1 MKILV
6 VRFRQMGDAIL
17 ATCIFNT
24 IKRNDSKTDTTFI
37 LNERLAPLFMDHP
50 AIDHIIT
57 FSESENYTFW
67 CYLKKVWKVVHQTHY
82 DVIIDMRSTLK
93 SMFFSVFSPSTK
105 YRIGLRKWYT
115 HGTFNYLFDRTR
127 TNESAID
134 HDLML
139 LSPLN
144 YTDWDQSFLL
154 SATDK
159 EKKDFRDYMVRMKID
174 FSRPVVLM
182 GVTSKL
188 QNKTWSVEGMVYI
201 VRNLIQTYP
210 QIQIIFN
217 YAPGIE
223 ELDSRRIYK
232 LLNNDQHIF
241 IDIHA
246 SSPRQLLAMSS
257 WITFYFGNEGGARHI
272 AHSQNKPSFVIMAP
286 QNSKKIWLPQNGIP
300 AEGISVED
308 IASKSELAKTPLN
321 RQYALM
327 KKEMVWM
334 SFLRFI
340 DKYHIL

>member
-24 IKRNDSKTDTTFI
+24 IKRNDSEAETTFI
-37 LNERLAPLFMDHP
+37 LNERLAPLFNDHP
-50 AIDHIIT
+50 AIDHIVT

-67 CYLKKVWKVVHQTHY
+67 RYLKKVWTVVHQTHY

-93 SMFFSVFSPSTK
+93 SMFFSIFSPSTI

-115 HGTFNYLFDRTR
+115 HGAFNYLFDRSR
-127 TNESAID
+127 DNESAID

-144 YTDWDQSFLL
+144 YTDLDQSFLL
-154 SATDK
+154 SATNK
-159 EKKDFRDYMVRMKID
+159 EKKDFRDYMIRMNID
-174 FSRPVVLM
+174 FSKPVVLM

-210 QIQIIFN
+210 QVQIIFN
-217 YAPGIE
+217 YAPGVE

-232 LLNNDQHIF
+232 LLNNDPHIF
-241 IDIHA
+241 INIRA

-272 AHSQNKPSFVIMAP
+272 VHSQNKPSFVVMAP
-286 QNSKKIWLPQNGIP
+286 QNSKRMWLPQNGIP

-308 IASKSELAKTPLN
+308 IASKRELDKTPLN
-321 RQYALM
+321 RQYEFI
-327 KKEMVWM
+327 KKEMVWEK
-334 SFLRFI
+334 FLKFI